1 MIQNAQLRE
10 LVRGDFNSAKNLNYL
25 KVQGNEIRV
34 LDDHLFQ
41 GAEKNLQN
49 LEMISNQIEDHSRAL
64 LNL

>member
-1 MIQNAQLRE
+1 MK
-10 LVRGDFNSAKNLNYL
+10 GDFNSATNLNYL

-49 LEMISNQIEDHSRAL
+49 LEMISNQIDFFL
-64 LNL
+64 